1 MHFRRT
7 AAVAA
12 LLLAT
17 TTLAAADWPQWQGPN
32 RDGKSDESG
41 LLQSWSKDGPPLAW
55 KINLGGYGYSSPSI
69 VGDRLYI
76 TGAED
81 KETGAKEFALCLS
94 TKDGKRIWK
103 TPLPVGKQNYRDT
116 SRGNGPRGSVTVDGD
131 LLYMVGAR
139 GDLTCLKAADG
150 SKVWSVSY
158 SDDFGGNP
166 GAWGYSES
174 VLIDGDKLI
183 CTPGGKQGT
192 MAALDKKTGKVI
204 WRSKELTDSAVY
216 CSPIVADIAGVRQYI
231 TQTNAGPKGRED
243 PGASVGVRASD
254 GKLLWRFNELK
265 RRTAVIPTPVVQDNY
280 VFFTS
285 GYGAGCELV
294 KIEPAGKGEVKASL
308 VYTKNPL
315 IANHHGGVLRVGE
328 YIYGHSDRGGWTCFE
343 FKKGG
348 EEPEWQERKALGKGS
363 VTYADGHLYCYSER
377 EGTCVLVEAS
387 PGGWKEKGRFTIPEK
402 MNPRP
407 GGAIWTHPVVANG
420 KLYLRDHLH
429 LFCYDVAAKK

>member
-32 RDGKSDESG
+32 RDGKSEETG

-76 TGAED
+76 TGSEKAD
-81 KETGAKEFALCLS
+81 GSKEFALCLN
-94 TKDGKRIWK
+94 TKDGKQIWK
-103 TPLPVGKQNYRDT
+103 SPLPSGKYGGKD
-116 SRGNGPRGSVTVDGD
+116 RGPGPRSSATVDGEV
-131 LLYMVGAR
+131 LYTVGPA
-139 GDLTCLKAADG
+139 GDLTCLKTADG
-150 SKVWSVSY
+150 SKVWSVNFVK
-158 SDDFGGNP
+158 DLGGNS
-166 GAWGYSES
+166 GSWGYSES

-183 CTPGGKQGT
+183 CTPGGKRGS
-192 MAALDKKTGKVI
+192 MVALDKKTGKEL
-204 WRSKELTDSAVY
+204 WRSKELTDAAHY
-216 CSPIVADIAGVRQYI
+216 CSVIVADIAEVRQYI
-231 TQTNAGPKGRED
+231 TQTNAGPAGGRND
-243 PGASVGVRASD
+243 PGAAVGVRASD

-280 VFFTS
+280 VFFTA

-294 KIEPAGKGEVKASL
+294 KIEPAGKDEVKASL
-308 VYTKNPL
+308 VYTKKPL
-315 IANHHGGVLRVGE
+315 FANHHGGVIRVGE
-328 YIYGHSDRGGWTCFE
+328 YIYGHSDSGGWTCLE
-343 FKKGG
+343 FKRGG
-348 EEPEWQERKALGKGS
+348 DEPEWQERKALGKGS

-402 MNPRP
+402 MDPRP
-407 GGAIWTHPVVANG
+407 GGQIWTHPVVANG

>member
-17 TTLAAADWPQWQGPN
+17 TTLVAADWPQWRGPN
-32 RDGKSDESG
+32 RDGKSTETD
-41 LLQSWSKDGPPLAW
+41 LLQSWSKSGPPLAW
-55 KINLGGYGYSSPSI
+55 KINLGGYGYASPVV

-81 KETGAKEFALCLS
+81 QETGDKEFALCLN
-94 TKDGKRIWK
+94 TKDGKQIWK
-103 TPLPVGKQNYRDT
+103 QPLPRGTKSYRDT
-116 SRGNGPRGSVTVDGD
+116 SRGNGPRASITIDGD
-131 LLYMVGAR
+131 LLYAVGAR
-139 GDLTCLKAADG
+139 GDLTCMKTADG
-150 SKVWSVSY
+150 SKVWSRNY
-158 SDDFGGNP
+158 ADDFGGNP
-166 GAWGYSES
+166 SSWGYSES

-183 CTPGGKQGT
+183 CTPGGKQGA
-192 MAALDKKTGKVI
+192 MAALNKKTGEPI
-204 WRSKELTDSAVY
+204 WRSTSLTDGAVY
-216 CSPIVADIAGVRQYI
+216 CSAIAADIAGVRQYI
-231 TQTNAGPKGRED
+231 TQTQQ
-243 PGASVGVRASD
+243 ASVGVRASD
-254 GKLLWRFNELK
+254 GKLLWRFDELK
-265 RRTAVIPTPVVQDNY
+265 RRTAVIPTPVVQNNY

-294 KIEPAGKGEVKASL
+294 KIEPTGKGEVKASL
-308 VYTKNPL
+308 VYTQNPL
-315 IANHHGGVLRVGE
+315 ISNHHGGVIRVGE

-363 VTYADGHLYCYSER
+363 VVFADGHLYCYSER
-377 EGTCVLVEAS
+377 EGICVLVEAS

-402 MNPRP
+402 MDPRP

-420 KLYLRDHLH
+420 KLYLRDHVH
-429 LFCYDVAAKK
+429 LFCYDVAGKK